1 MPNTTG
7 LYTLMS
13 DTSIVATGGV
23 LYQNQGITG
32 RKHIV
37 GFNSKKLPAAAKNYS
52 ITELELFG
60 LVINIHA
67 FKELLFG
74 RYFEC
79 FCDHSALTYIFQ
91 SKEKKASRRIDR
103 LVDALH
109 EYNFSIYYLPGQK
122 MHIADL
128 LSRLAGHDLDP
139 RDNVIPISFAP
150 LRSLRSRNKQ
160 PPDTQL
166 FTANKSKP
174 SKLPSYGPTQIH
186 TPPQRFSV
194 QTTLSS
200 KDTKQNA
207 NKADFYLT
215 NTTY

>member
-13 DTSIVATGGV
+13 DTSIVATGRV

-32 RKHIV
+32 RKHII

-79 FCDHSALTYIFQ
+79 FCDHSALTYIFR
-91 SKEKKASRRIDR
+91 ARRRKPVDILIDWSMPST
-103 LVDALH
+103 
-109 EYNFSIYYLPGQK
+109 NIIFPSITFQDRRCILLTFFL
-122 MHIADL
+122 DL
-128 LSRLAGHDLDP
+128 QV
-139 RDNVIPISFAP
+139 VI
-150 LRSLRSRNKQ
+150 
-160 PPDTQL
+160 
-166 FTANKSKP
+166 
-174 SKLPSYGPTQIH
+174 
-186 TPPQRFSV
+186 
-194 QTTLSS
+194 
-200 KDTKQNA
+200 
-207 NKADFYLT
+207 
-215 NTTY
+215 

>member
-1 MPNTTG
+1 MGYRFLIDDGKPSFTPMKDKCEAIRALETPKNVKDCRKFCGMVNFLTTFLPSLQKHLIPIYNLTKKNILFKWTDDCQKSFDIIKELLTKPPILRMPNTTG

-13 DTSIVATGGV
+13 HTSIVATGGV

-32 RKHIV
+32 RKHII

-91 SKEKKASRRIDR
+91 SKRKKANRHINRS
-103 LVDALH
+103 
-109 EYNFSIYYLPGQK
+109 GQC
-122 MHIADL
+122 
-128 LSRLAGHDLDP
+128 
-139 RDNVIPISFAP
+139 
-150 LRSLRSRNKQ
+150 
-160 PPDTQL
+160 
-166 FTANKSKP
+166 
-174 SKLPSYGPTQIH
+174 
-186 TPPQRFSV
+186 PQRI
-194 QTTLSS
+194 
-200 KDTKQNA
+200 
-207 NKADFYLT
+207 
-215 NTTY
+215 